1 MGKWQDV
8 YGRKLWKIRRKQALR
23 RDKYKCQWCLE
34 KGIIRGAKEVHHIVH
49 LNKKNYKDSR
59 IAYGLENLVS
69 LCENCTTTRQQQVRL
84 RMCRSRLKVV
94 IQVEYNRELA

>member
-69 LCENCTTTRQQQVRL
+69 LCENCHKQHHNPTTAST
-84 RMCRSRLKVV
+84 LKDVPFP
-94 IQVEYNRELA
+94 IESSDTS